1 MTKRRA
7 ERLTGYEI
15 RELAPERGLVAM
27 GAFEGDKLVMKGV
40 GRADFLALGALVQ
53 GV

>member
-15 RELAPERGLVAM
+15 RELPPERGMCTV
-27 GAFEGDKLVMKGV
+27 GAFEGDQLIVKAV
-40 GRADFLALGALVQ
+40 GQ
-53 GV
+53 S